1 MNSQLIRLVAMV
13 TVCVLLLV
21 AVLVTLTV
29 AHCQLYSRLR
39 HNATATAQMNSQA
52 FVKAPLSIKVY

>member
-1 MNSQLIRLVAMV
+1 MV
-13 TVCVLLLV
+13 TVSVLLLV

-39 HNATATAQMNSQA
+39 HNATAATAHMNSPA
-52 FVKAPLSIKVY
+52 FIQAPLSIKVY

>member
-1 MNSQLIRLVAMV
+1 MLIRLVAMV

-29 AHCQLYSRLR
+29 AHCQLYSRLS

>member
-1 MNSQLIRLVAMV
+1 MV
-13 TVCVLLLV
+13 TVSVLLLV

-39 HNATATAQMNSQA
+39 HNATATAQINSPALIQ
-52 FVKAPLSIKVY
+52 APLSIKVY